1 MNWTVEI
8 ADEFAPEFRA
18 ADGQWRV
25 AFAFDPRHTALL
37 LVAADKAGGG
47 SKAFCRA
54 LIRKADER
62 FERHLATLAEE
73 GET

>member
-1 MNWTVEI
+1 M
-8 ADEFAPEFRA
+8 
-18 ADGQWRV
+18 
-25 AFAFDPRHTALL
+25 L
-37 LVAADKAGGG
+37 LVAAGKAGG
-47 SKAFCRA
+47 SSRAFYRA